1 MSDRTIAVIPATLVP
16 ACVKRGA
23 GIQQR
28 KTGLQIK
35 PGMTS
40 TVARL
45 TGRVIGKRKC
55 PVKEGGSMTALQR
68 MVCVWTMSV
77 MCLTV
82 LPAGVAGAED
92 SLSPPFPQSRVEV
105 SDDLRRLVVQSTP
118 QVESGGAEPTT
129 EVGDLRLS
137 LREAVLLAL
146 KNNLDIAIANFNPKI
161 KAEDIAIAKAI
172 FDPTFSLTLDAS
184 RTVSPTFN
192 ALQGTTVS
200 TIENRDINTSLVQ
213 KLPFGASYTLSMA
226 NNRFN
231 TNSKFA
237 QPPNGINP
245 SYKTFLAL
253 SLTQDLL
260 KNFGV
265 DVNTAPIKIAR
276 NNQAI
281 SVTQFRQQANQVIT
295 SVHSTYW
302 SLVFA
307 IENLEVQKRSLR
319 LARELED
326 LNKARVRAGVAAPV
340 EVTQAEAQAAARV
353 QDVILAEK
361 AIKDAEDQLKLIVNF
376 PDGERIWARTVLPA
390 DTLPFEVAPMNTD
403 ASVQEALE
411 KRPEY
416 AAAKLTLQNSDL
428 DLRVK
433 RNQLLPSLQLQGNVG
448 LNGLNSSAGSD
459 LDRLTS
465 GDFTQWSAALVLT
478 YPLGNRSAMSAFT
491 QARLSHDQAG
501 TSLLNLKRQI
511 ISQVR
516 EAVRRIEADV
526 RRVEATKAARALAE
540 EQLRV
545 EQKRLEAGVTTTFN
559 VLSFQRDLAVA
570 QASEIQA
577 ITTYNQDLANLD
589 LQKGTILEKNRLEL

>member
-1 MSDRTIAVIPATLVP
+1 
-16 ACVKRGA
+16 
-23 GIQQR
+23 
-28 KTGLQIK
+28 
-35 PGMTS
+35 
-40 TVARL
+40 
-45 TGRVIGKRKC
+45 
-55 PVKEGGSMTALQR
+55 MTALQR
-68 MVCVWTMSV
+68 MVCLWTMSV
-77 MCLTV
+77 MSLAV
-82 LPAGVAGAED
+82 LPAVVAGAED
-92 SLSPPFPQSRVEV
+92 SLSPPFARSRVEV
-105 SDDLRRLVVQSTP
+105 SDDLRRLVVQSMP
-118 QVESGGAEPTT
+118 QAESGRAEPT
-129 EVGDLRLS
+129 EVGELRLS

-146 KNNLDIAIANFNPKI
+146 KNNLDIAIANYNPKI
-161 KAEDIAIAKAI
+161 TAEGIIIAKAV
-172 FDPTFSLTLDAS
+172 FDPTFSLTLDAN
-184 RTVSPTFN
+184 RTVTPTASGLSGAN
-192 ALQGTTVS
+192 VS
-200 TIENRDINTSLVQ
+200 VIQNRDVNTSLTQ
-213 KLPFGASYTLSMA
+213 QLPFGASYTLSMT
-226 NNRFN
+226 NNRLD
-231 TNSKFA
+231 TNSRFA
-237 QPPNGINP
+237 QPVNGGINP
-245 SYKTFLAL
+245 SYKTFLTL

-265 DVNTAPIKIAR
+265 DVKTAPIKIAR

-319 LARELED
+319 LAGELED

-376 PDGERIWARTVLPA
+376 PDGEKIWARTVLPA
-390 DTLPFEVAPMNTD
+390 DTLPFEVAPVNAD
-403 ASVQEALE
+403 ASIQEALE

-428 DLRVK
+428 NLRVA

-448 LNGLNSSAGSD
+448 LNGLNGSAGGD

-465 GDFTQWSAALVLT
+465 RDFTQWSAALVLT

-516 EAVRRIEADV
+516 EAVRRIDADV
-526 RRVEATKAARALAE
+526 RRVEATRAARALAE

-559 VLSFQRDLAVA
+559 VLSFQRDLAAA

-577 ITTYNQDLANLD
+577 ITTYNQDLANLE

>member
-1 MSDRTIAVIPATLVP
+1 
-16 ACVKRGA
+16 
-23 GIQQR
+23 
-28 KTGLQIK
+28 
-35 PGMTS
+35 
-40 TVARL
+40 
-45 TGRVIGKRKC
+45 
-55 PVKEGGSMTALQR
+55 MTALQR
-68 MVCVWTMSV
+68 KVCPWTMMSV
-77 MCLTV
+77 MLLTV
-82 LPAGVAGAED
+82 LPAVVAGAED
-92 SLSPPFPQSRVEV
+92 SLSPSFARSRVEV
-105 SDDLRRLVVQSTP
+105 SDDLRRLVVQSAP
-118 QVESGGAEPTT
+118 QAESSRTELT

-146 KNNLDIAIANFNPKI
+146 KNNLDIAITSFSPKI
-161 KAEDIAIAKAI
+161 KSEDIAIAKAI
-172 FDPTFSLTLDAS
+172 FDPTFSLTLDAN
-184 RTVSPTFN
+184 RTVTPTFN
-192 ALQGTTVS
+192 VLQGTQVS
-200 TIENRDINTSLVQ
+200 EIENRDVNTSLTQ
-213 KLPFGASYTLSMA
+213 KLPFGASYTLSLT
-226 NNRFN
+226 NNRFD
-231 TNSKFA
+231 TNSAFA
-237 QPPNGINP
+237 QPPQGFNP
-245 SYKTFLAL
+245 SYKTFLNL
-253 SLTQDLL
+253 SITQDLL

-307 IENLEVQKRSLR
+307 IENLEVQRRSLR

-326 LNKARVRAGVAAPV
+326 LNRARVRAGVAAPV

-361 AIKDAEDQLKLIVNF
+361 AVKDAEDQLKLIVNF

-403 ASVQEALE
+403 ASIQEALE

-448 LNGLNSSAGSD
+448 LNGLNSSAGGD

-465 GDFTQWSAALVLT
+465 GDFTQWSAAMVLT
-478 YPLGNRSAMSAFT
+478 YPLGNRSARSAFT

-501 TSLLNLKRQI
+501 ASLLNLKRQI

-516 EAVRRIEADV
+516 EAVRRIDADV
-526 RRVEATKAARALAE
+526 RRVEATRAARALAE

-589 LQKGTILEKNRLEL
+589 LQKGTILEKNQLEL

>member
-1 MSDRTIAVIPATLVP
+1 
-16 ACVKRGA
+16 
-23 GIQQR
+23 
-28 KTGLQIK
+28 
-35 PGMTS
+35 
-40 TVARL
+40 
-45 TGRVIGKRKC
+45 
-55 PVKEGGSMTALQR
+55 MTALQR
-68 MVCVWTMSV
+68 MVCSWTILAMF
-77 MCLTV
+77 LAV
-82 LPAGVAGAED
+82 LPTVVAEAED
-92 SLSPPFPQSRVEV
+92 SLSPPFARSRVEV
-105 SDDLRRLVVQSTP
+105 SDDLRHLVVQSMP
-118 QVESGGAEPTT
+118 QAESGRADLT
-129 EVGDLRLS
+129 EVGELRLS
-137 LREAVLLAL
+137 LREAVLLAV
-146 KNNLDIAIANFNPKI
+146 KNNLDIAVAGYNPKI
-161 KAEDIAIAKAI
+161 KAEDIDIAKAI
-172 FDPTFSLTLDAS
+172 FDPTFSLTLDANRTKSPVSNTLQSGAGVESS
-184 RTVSPTFN
+184 RIE
-192 ALQGTTVS
+192 
-200 TIENRDINTSLVQ
+200 TIDNENRDVNASIVQ
-213 KLPFGASYTLSMA
+213 KLPFGASYTLSMT
-226 NNRFN
+226 NNRLD
-231 TNSKFA
+231 TNLPFA
-237 QPPNGINP
+237 QPGSPNFGINP
-245 SYKTFLAL
+245 SYTTFLTL
-253 SLTQDLL
+253 SITQDLL

-390 DTLPFEVAPMNTD
+390 DTLPFEVA
-403 ASVQEALE
+403 SVNADTSIQEALE

-448 LNGLNSSAGSD
+448 LNGLNGSAGGD

-478 YPLGNRSAMSAFT
+478 YPLGNRSARSAFT
-491 QARLSHDQAG
+491 QARLGHDQAG

-589 LQKGTILEKNRLEL
+589 LQKGTILEKNQLEL

>member
-1 MSDRTIAVIPATLVP
+1 
-16 ACVKRGA
+16 
-23 GIQQR
+23 
-28 KTGLQIK
+28 
-35 PGMTS
+35 
-40 TVARL
+40 
-45 TGRVIGKRKC
+45 
-55 PVKEGGSMTALQR
+55 MTALQR
-68 MVCVWTMSV
+68 IVCSWTILAMFPA
-77 MCLTV
+77 V
-82 LPAGVAGAED
+82 LPTVVAGAED
-92 SLSPPFPQSRVEV
+92 SLSPPFARSRVEV
-105 SDDLRRLVVQSTP
+105 SDDLRRLVVQSVP
-118 QVESGGAEPTT
+118 QAESGRAELT
-129 EVGDLRLS
+129 EVGELRLS

-146 KNNLDIAIANFNPKI
+146 KNNLDIAIANYNPKI
-161 KAEDIAIAKAI
+161 NAEGITIAKAV
-172 FDPTFSLTLDAS
+172 FDPTFSLTLDAN
-184 RTVSPTFN
+184 RTVAPTAN
-192 ALQGTTVS
+192 VLAAGQGVPVS
-200 TIENRDINTSLVQ
+200 KIENRDVNTSLVQ
-213 KLPFGASYTLSMA
+213 KLPFGASYTLDLT
-226 NNRFN
+226 NNRTK
-231 TNSKFA
+231 TNSSFA
-237 QPPNGINP
+237 SINP
-245 SYKTFLAL
+245 AYKTVLKL

-390 DTLPFEVAPMNTD
+390 DTLPFEVTPMNTD

-448 LNGLNSSAGSD
+448 LNGLNGSAGGD

-478 YPLGNRSAMSAFT
+478 YPLGNRSARSAFT

-501 TSLLNLKRQI
+501 TSLLSLKRQI
-511 ISQVR
+511 VSQVR

-559 VLSFQRDLAVA
+559 VLSFQRDLAAA

-577 ITTYNQDLANLD
+577 ITTYNQDLANLE
-589 LQKGTILEKNRLEL
+589 LQKGTILEKNQIEL

>member
-1 MSDRTIAVIPATLVP
+1 MTTL
-16 ACVKRGA
+16 
-23 GIQQR
+23 QR
-28 KTGLQIK
+28 KICL
-35 PGMTS
+35 
-40 TVARL
+40 
-45 TGRVIGKRKC
+45 
-55 PVKEGGSMTALQR
+55 
-68 MVCVWTMSV
+68 WTMSV
-77 MCLTV
+77 MLLAV
-82 LPAGVAGAED
+82 LPTVVAGAED
-92 SLSPPFPQSRVEV
+92 SLSPPFARSRVEV
-105 SDDLRRLVVQSTP
+105 SDDLRRLVVQSLP
-118 QVESGGAEPTT
+118 QAESSRTELT
-129 EVGDLRLS
+129 EVGELRLS
-137 LREAVLLAL
+137 LREAVLLAV
-146 KNNLDIAIANFNPKI
+146 KNNLDIAIANYNPKI
-161 KAEDIAIAKAI
+161 KSEDIAIAKAV
-172 FDPTFSLTLDAS
+172 FDPTFSLTLDAN
-184 RTVSPTFN
+184 RTVTPTFN
-192 ALQGTTVS
+192 VLQGTQVS
-200 TIENRDINTSLVQ
+200 EIENRDINTSLAQ
-213 KLPFGASYTLSMA
+213 KLPFGASYTLSLT
-226 NNRFN
+226 NNRFD
-231 TNSKFA
+231 TNSAFA
-237 QPPNGINP
+237 QPPQGFNP
-245 SYKTFLAL
+245 SYKTFLTL
-253 SLTQDLL
+253 SITQDLL

-390 DTLPFEVAPMNTD
+390 DTLPFEVA
-403 ASVQEALE
+403 SVNADTSIQEALE

-416 AAAKLTLQNSDL
+416 TAAKLTLQNSDL

-448 LNGLNSSAGSD
+448 LNGLNGSAGGD

-478 YPLGNRSAMSAFT
+478 YPLGNRSARSAFT

-526 RRVEATKAARALAE
+526 RRVEATRAARALAE

-559 VLSFQRDLAVA
+559 VLSFQRDLAAA

-589 LQKGTILEKNRLEL
+589 LQKGTILEKNQLEL

>member
-1 MSDRTIAVIPATLVP
+1 
-16 ACVKRGA
+16 
-23 GIQQR
+23 
-28 KTGLQIK
+28 
-35 PGMTS
+35 
-40 TVARL
+40 
-45 TGRVIGKRKC
+45 
-55 PVKEGGSMTALQR
+55 MTALQR
-68 MVCVWTMSV
+68 MVCSWTILAMF
-77 MCLTV
+77 LAV
-82 LPAGVAGAED
+82 LPTVVAEAED
-92 SLSPPFPQSRVEV
+92 SLSPPFARSRVEA
-105 SDDLRRLVVQSTP
+105 SDDLRRLIVQSMP
-118 QVESGGAEPTT
+118 QAESGRADLT
-129 EVGDLRLS
+129 EVGELRLS

-161 KAEDIAIAKAI
+161 KAEDIAIAKAV
-172 FDPTFSLTLDAS
+172 FDPTFSLTLDAN
-184 RTVSPTFN
+184 RTKSPVSNT
-192 ALQGTTVS
+192 LQSGAGIES
-200 TIENRDINTSLVQ
+200 PRIETIDNENRDVNASIVQ
-213 KLPFGASYTLSMA
+213 KLPFGASYTLSMT
-226 NNRFN
+226 NNRLD
-231 TNSKFA
+231 TNLPFA
-237 QPPNGINP
+237 QPGSPNFGINP
-245 SYKTFLAL
+245 SYKTFLTL
-253 SLTQDLL
+253 SITQDLL

-390 DTLPFEVAPMNTD
+390 DTLPFEVA
-403 ASVQEALE
+403 SVNADTSIQEALE

-448 LNGLNSSAGSD
+448 LNGLNDSAGSD

-478 YPLGNRSAMSAFT
+478 YPLGNRSARSAFT
-491 QARLSHDQAG
+491 QARLGHDQAG

-589 LQKGTILEKNRLEL
+589 LQKGTILEKNQLEL

>member
-1 MSDRTIAVIPATLVP
+1 
-16 ACVKRGA
+16 
-23 GIQQR
+23 
-28 KTGLQIK
+28 
-35 PGMTS
+35 
-40 TVARL
+40 
-45 TGRVIGKRKC
+45 
-55 PVKEGGSMTALQR
+55 MTALQR
-68 MVCVWTMSV
+68 MVCLWTMSV
-77 MCLTV
+77 MSLAV
-82 LPAGVAGAED
+82 LPAVVAGAED
-92 SLSPPFPQSRVEV
+92 SLSPPFARSRVEV
-105 SDDLRRLVVQSTP
+105 SDDLRRLVVQSMP
-118 QVESGGAEPTT
+118 QAESGRAEPT
-129 EVGDLRLS
+129 EVGELRLS

-146 KNNLDIAIANFNPKI
+146 KNNLDIAIANYNPKI
-161 KAEDIAIAKAI
+161 TAEGIIIAKAV
-172 FDPTFSLTLDAS
+172 FDPTFSLTLDAN
-184 RTVSPTFN
+184 RTVTPTASGLSGAN
-192 ALQGTTVS
+192 VS
-200 TIENRDINTSLVQ
+200 VIQNRDVNTSLTQ
-213 KLPFGASYTLSMA
+213 QLPFGASYTLSMT
-226 NNRFN
+226 NNRLD
-231 TNSKFA
+231 TNSRFA
-237 QPPNGINP
+237 QPVNGGINP
-245 SYKTFLAL
+245 SYKTFLTL

-265 DVNTAPIKIAR
+265 DVKTAPIKIAR

-319 LARELED
+319 LAGELED

-376 PDGERIWARTVLPA
+376 PDGEKIWARTVLPA
-390 DTLPFEVAPMNTD
+390 DTLPFEVAPVNAD
-403 ASVQEALE
+403 ASIQEALE

-428 DLRVK
+428 NLRVA

-448 LNGLNSSAGSD
+448 LNGLNGSAGGD

-465 GDFTQWSAALVLT
+465 RDFTQWSATLVLT

-516 EAVRRIEADV
+516 EAVRRIDADV
-526 RRVEATKAARALAE
+526 RRVEATRAARALAE

-559 VLSFQRDLAVA
+559 VLSFQRDLAAA

-577 ITTYNQDLANLD
+577 ITTYNQDLANLE